1 MCIKSIRT
9 FGESFEDDVGASLT
23 EGDLGAEAIV
33 GVRGGPEAEEE
44 GERGTTLLFSCES
57 SESECELAPPCNERN
72 CVQFI
77 SFLNKIDY
85 SLEKTLEKTKRAL
98 AAQHE
103 KPFHIP

>member
-23 EGDLGAEAIV
+23 EGDLGAEAMV

-57 SESECELAPPCNERN
+57 SESECELAPPWKVEGVVGWVMN
-72 CVQFI
+72 
-77 SFLNKIDY
+77 
-85 SLEKTLEKTKRAL
+85 
-98 AAQHE
+98 
-103 KPFHIP
+103 